1 MLPRGAQRR
10 EVKREERVQSECGA
24 PANAESFS
32 RLANRQDVLHRVF
45 KLSRARVEH
54 GCLQKL
60 LCKYRRGS
68 EPARANQE
76 LSQLTGFASSLLRE
90 RFDGMLLLPGGVASG
105 DGVLLGCLRACG
117 RQTTDRHIASTD
129 RVRALMRPRY
139 GVLTEISSLSL
150 ISKLL
155 KARDHKFNIKSS
167 TDSAPRVTTEK
178 RIYHPF
184 TRGYSTCQPHNRD
197 PRATHTGRHAHAPK
211 FSHTRHRSNTAS
223 ILTSCVP
230 LPWARAR
237 ASRSSRVSAAT
248 PPRDDPR
255 ASRQRTRPPG

>member
-1 MLPRGAQRR
+1 MSSLIFWTRVGNFSLFRSSMNGGFQLGGGTMLPRGAQRR

-105 DGVLLGCLRACG
+105 DGVLLGCLSPL
-117 RQTTDRHIASTD
+117 RQTDNGQAHRVRQTDRQ
-129 RVRALMRPRY
+129 
-139 GVLTEISSLSL
+139 TE
-150 ISKLL
+150 
-155 KARDHKFNIKSS
+155 N
-167 TDSAPRVTTEK
+167 
-178 RIYHPF
+178 
-184 TRGYSTCQPHNRD
+184 C
-197 PRATHTGRHAHAPK
+197 
-211 FSHTRHRSNTAS
+211 
-223 ILTSCVP
+223 
-230 LPWARAR
+230 
-237 ASRSSRVSAAT
+237 
-248 PPRDDPR
+248 
-255 ASRQRTRPPG
+255 